1 MGRER
6 KRGAGPM
13 EGCFKVTHLL
23 NDRNR
28 RRKISDGDFNTSPRG
43 FSCPPPFYFTLM
55 VTLLGRLSCSI
66 RRYL

>member
-43 FSCPPPFYFTLM
+43 FSCPPP
-55 VTLLGRLSCSI
+55 LLFHVNGHIVRPSFLFN
-66 RRYL
+66 